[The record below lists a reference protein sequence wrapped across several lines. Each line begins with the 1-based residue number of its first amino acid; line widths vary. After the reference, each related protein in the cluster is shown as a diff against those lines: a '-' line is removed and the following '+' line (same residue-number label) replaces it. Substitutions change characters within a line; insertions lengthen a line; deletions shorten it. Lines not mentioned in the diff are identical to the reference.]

1 MSVPTRIV
9 TPAEYLAFERR
20 EEWKHELRDGAIVEM
35 PRLSPRHTIIVTNPI
50 VAIGG
55 RLKGTGNYTLSQTM
69 RVKVPATGLYTYPDH
84 IIMCGPAELEDE
96 HQDTL
101 LNPSVIVEAFSGASE
116 GYDRGVKF
124 DHYRRLDT
132 LREYVLVAQDEP
144 LVDQFVRG
152 PDDDWRP
159 TRHAGLNAELVLAT
173 VPVRVPLAE
182 IYADVTF
189 PEGGR
194 RGPQPG

>member
-1 MSVPTRIV
+1 MSAPTRIV
-9 TPAEYLAFERR
+9 TPAEYLAFERG
-20 EEWKHELRDGAIVEM
+20 EEWKHELRGGVIVEM
-35 PRLSPRHTIIVTNPI
+35 PRLHPRHTTIVTHLI
-50 VAIGG
+50 VAVGS

-84 IIMCGPAELEDE
+84 IIMCGPAGLEDE
-96 HQDTL
+96 HRDTL
-101 LNPSVIVEAFSGASE
+101 LNPSAIVEVFSEASE
-116 GYDRGVKF
+116 VYDRGVKF
-124 DHYRRLDT
+124 DHYRRLDS

-152 PDDDWRP
+152 SDDEWHP
-159 TRHAGLNAELVLAT
+159 TRYAGLNAELVLTT
-173 VPVRVPLAE
+173 VPVRVPLTE